1 MTDDS
6 LCEGY
11 LTSLKITETMLV
23 DGGILYDIVS
33 EKVATD
39 IKPLISQSV
48 ED

>member
-6 LCEGY
+6 LREGY
-11 LTSLKITETMLV
+11 LISLKITETMLV
-23 DGGILYDIVS
+23 DRGILYDIVS
-33 EKVATD
+33 EKIATD

>member
-39 IKPLISQSV
+39 INR
-48 ED
+48 

>member
-6 LCEGY
+6 LREGY
-11 LTSLKITETMLV
+11 LTSLKITETKLV
-23 DGGILYDIVS
+23 DRGILYDIVT

>member
-1 MTDDS
+1 MI
-6 LCEGY
+6 LFVKGY
-11 LTSLKITETMLV
+11 LISLKITETMLV
-23 DGGILYDIVS
+23 DRGILYDIVS

>member
-6 LCEGY
+6 LREGY
-11 LTSLKITETMLV
+11 LTSLKITETKLV
-23 DGGILYDIVS
+23 DRGFLYDIVS

>member
-6 LCEGY
+6 LREGY
-11 LTSLKITETMLV
+11 LTSLKITETKLV
-23 DGGILYDIVS
+23 DRGSLYDIVS